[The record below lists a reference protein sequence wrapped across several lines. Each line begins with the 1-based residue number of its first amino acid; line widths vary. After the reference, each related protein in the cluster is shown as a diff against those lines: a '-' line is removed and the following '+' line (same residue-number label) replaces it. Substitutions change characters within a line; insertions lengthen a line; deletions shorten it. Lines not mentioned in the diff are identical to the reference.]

1 MYGAVAPGLAVS
13 TVAPGLAVSSSEF
26 LQTLGSAVA
35 SVPQPQEP
43 VTPAVPDAP
52 VTPAVPDP
60 GTPGQPE
67 EPARVPTPE
76 EPVTPAVPEPGPGE
90 PNPGHE
96 PAPTESIGSGPRP
109 RSPKES
115 RQEKE
120 LGEASFVATPFRGA

>member
-1 MYGAVAPGLAVS
+1 MPGATAL
-13 TVAPGLAVSSSEF
+13 
-26 LQTLGSAVA
+26 

-76 EPVTPAVPEPGPGE
+76 EPVTPAVPEPGPQE
-90 PNPGHE
+90 PNPGQD
-96 PAPTESIGSGPRP
+96 PAPGEGS
-109 RSPKES
+109 SH
-115 RQEKE
+115 
-120 LGEASFVATPFRGA
+120 TPTAGLQQKRKPGTRRRLVCGDPIQGSLITNRA

>member
-1 MYGAVAPGLAVS
+1 MSEAASRVHSREL
-13 TVAPGLAVSSSEF
+13 SSSAISRTEP
-26 LQTLGSAVA
+26 LQTPGPTDL

-76 EPVTPAVPEPGPGE
+76 EPVTPAVPEPGPEE
-90 PNPGHE
+90 PNPGKD
-96 PAPTESIGSGPRP
+96 PVPGESINSAP
-109 RSPKES
+109 
-115 RQEKE
+115 
-120 LGEASFVATPFRGA
+120 SFAATLFRGA